1 MSLQITSIF
10 KTTRKYP
17 PQTNVL
23 WQGETANELLLV
35 KPGCLRA
42 WFNKDGKDVTLQF
55 FFEADMATSL
65 ESFLHNVPS
74 NIFLETIEETEVGVI
89 NRDAF
94 LTLLKDNEKIK
105 DWFYE
110 EAIRKLLIHTD
121 RLLSLLQYKPF
132 ERYQQLLAGDTRIVR
147 RVPQQ
152 YIASYLGITPVSL
165 SRIRYR
171 KK

>member
-1 MSLQITSIF
+1 MSSQITAIF

-23 WQGETANELLLV
+23 WQGETATELFMI
-35 KPGCLRA
+35 KSGCLRA
-42 WFNKDGKDVTLQF
+42 WFNKDGKDITLQF
-55 FFEADMATSL
+55 FFEDDMATVL

-74 NIFLETIEETEVGVI
+74 NIFLETVEETEVGVVD
-89 NRDAF
+89 REVF
-94 LTLLKDNEKIK
+94 LTLIKENDIIK

-110 EAIRKLLIHTD
+110 EAIRKLLTHTD
-121 RLLSLLQYKPF
+121 RLLSLLQYKPY
-132 ERYQQLLAGDTRIVR
+132 ERYQQLLAGDTRIIR
-147 RVPQQ
+147 RIPQQ